1 MSGSN
6 RWISR
11 PKSAT
16 PASFLEDVRAGTIRA
31 ISRAITVLETEGP
44 DRQAVLDALGPCAN
58 HTGIIG
64 VTGYPGAG
72 KSTVIDQLITA
83 YRSQRKKVGVLAV
96 DISSS
101 LTGGA
106 ILGDRVRMQQH
117 ALDDQVYIRSM
128 GTRGHHGGVAR
139 ATKDAV
145 RVLDAAGFDVVLIE
159 TIGMGQEEGEI
170 VQLARTVVVVVAPG
184 LGDDVQAMKAG
195 ILESAHFVVVNKCDH
210 PGARE
215 TLQSL
220 REWVSHVLPVTAT
233 TGEGIP
239 ALVEAMTIQQQA
251 LDLGTPVS
259 G

>member
-1 MSGSN
+1 MSGLN
-6 RWISR
+6 QLDSR
-11 PKSAT
+11 KSAT
-16 PASFLEDVRAGTIRA
+16 IPSFIEEVRTGNIRA
-31 ISRAITVLETEGP
+31 ISRAITLLESDGPERRTVLET
-44 DRQAVLDALGPCAN
+44 LGPFSGHARVI
-58 HTGIIG
+58 GI
-64 VTGYPGAG
+64 TGYPGAG

-83 YRSQRKKVGVLAV
+83 YRSQGKKVGVLAV

-106 ILGDRVRMQQH
+106 ILGDRIRMQH
-117 ALDDQVYIRSM
+117 HSLDDRVYIRSM
-128 GTRGHHGGVAR
+128 GTRGHRGGLAL
-139 ATKDAV
+139 ATKDAI

-170 VQLARTVVVVVAPG
+170 VQVAQTVVVVVAPG

-195 ILESAHFVVVNKCDH
+195 ILEVAHIVVVNKADH
-210 PGARE
+210 AGAHD

-220 REWVSHVLPVTAT
+220 REWVPQVLLVTAT

-239 ALVEAMTIQQQA
+239 ALVEAMTRHQQS
-251 LDLGTPVS
+251 LEVETPVS

>member
-1 MSGSN
+1 MSGLN
-6 RWISR
+6 QLDSR
-11 PKSAT
+11 KSAT
-16 PASFLEDVRAGTIRA
+16 IPSFIEEVRTGNIRA
-31 ISRAITVLETEGP
+31 ISRAITLLESDGPERKAVLETLRPFSGHA
-44 DRQAVLDALGPCAN
+44 RVI
-58 HTGIIG
+58 GI
-64 VTGYPGAG
+64 TGYPGAG

-83 YRSQRKKVGVLAV
+83 YRAQGKKVGVLAV

-106 ILGDRVRMQQH
+106 ILGDRIRMQH
-117 ALDDQVYIRSM
+117 HSLDDRVYIRSM
-128 GTRGHHGGVAR
+128 GTRGHRGGLAL
-139 ATKDAV
+139 ATKDAI

-170 VQLARTVVVVVAPG
+170 VQVAQTVVVVVAPG

-195 ILESAHFVVVNKCDH
+195 ILEVAHIVVVNKADH
-210 PGARE
+210 HGAHD

-220 REWVSHVLPVTAT
+220 REWVPQVLLVTAT

-239 ALVEAMTIQQQA
+239 ALVEAMTLHQKTLEVEA
-251 LDLGTPVS
+251 PVS

>member
-6 RWISR
+6 QWIS
-11 PKSAT
+11 PKLPTIPS
-16 PASFLEDVRAGTIRA
+16 LIEEVRSGGIRA
-31 ISRAITVLETEGP
+31 ISRAITLLESDSPE
-44 DRQAVLDALGPCAN
+44 RKAFLEALGPFSGHAS
-58 HTGIIG
+58 IIG
-64 VTGYPGAG
+64 ITGYPGAG

-83 YRSQRKKVGVLAV
+83 YRAQGKKVGVLAV

-106 ILGDRVRMQQH
+106 ILGDRIRMQH
-117 ALDDQVYIRSM
+117 HSLDDRVYIRSM
-128 GTRGHHGGVAR
+128 GTRGHRGGLALT
-139 ATKDAV
+139 TKDAI
-145 RVLDAAGFDVVLIE
+145 RVFDAAGFDIVLIE

-170 VQLARTVVVVVAPG
+170 AQVAQTVVVVVAPG

-195 ILESAHFVVVNKCDH
+195 ILEVAHIVVVNKADH
-210 PGARE
+210 HGAHE

-220 REWVSHVLPVTAT
+220 QEWVPQVLLVTAT

-239 ALVEAMTIQQQA
+239 ALVEAMTRHQQSLEVEA
-251 LDLGTPVS
+251 PVS